1 MANVKTKFFC
11 QDCGHESLKWL
22 GRCPGCNSWN
32 SFVEEVVKKNKEVKF
47 RQEYNIGKPISIN
60 EISIENEKRVNTNI
74 FELNRV
80 LGGGIVLGSLVLVG
94 GDPGIGKST
103 LLLQVANGVASLD
116 NTVLYVSGEESQ
128 KQIRMRA
135 ERLNAINPN
144 LYILSE
150 TNLDIIEK
158 YIDEINPTLVI
169 IDSIQTIYLEEVSS
183 APGSVS
189 QVREGTGRL
198 IRLAKGKNI
207 PIFIVGHVT
216 KEGSIAGPKILEHM
230 VDTVLYFEGERNHT
244 FRILRSVKNR
254 FGSTNEIGVFEMA
267 ELGLQQVSN
276 ASKLLL
282 AQRPK
287 GVAGSVV
294 MAAMEGTR
302 PVLAELQALVSTSA
316 YGTPRRT
323 TAGVDY
329 NRLALILAVLE
340 KRIGLR
346 LGNQDVYLNLV
357 GGIKIDEPA
366 IDLALAIA
374 VASSY
379 KDKSISEKLMVIGE
393 VGLTGEVRGI
403 NQISSRISEGIK
415 LGFNKCILP
424 VYNVKQ
430 CIKFK
435 DEIELI
441 GVDSIIEALDVAMGG

>member
-1 MANVKTKFFC
+1 
-11 QDCGHESLKWL
+11 
-22 GRCPGCNSWN
+22 
-32 SFVEEVVKKNKEVKF
+32 
-47 RQEYNIGKPISIN
+47 
-60 EISIENEKRVNTNI
+60 
-74 FELNRV
+74 
-80 LGGGIVLGSLVLVG
+80 
-94 GDPGIGKST
+94 
-103 LLLQVANGVASLD
+103 
-116 NTVLYVSGEESQ
+116 
-128 KQIRMRA
+128 
-135 ERLNAINPN
+135 
-144 LYILSE
+144 
-150 TNLDIIEK
+150 
-158 YIDEINPTLVI
+158 
-169 IDSIQTIYLEEVSS
+169 
-183 APGSVS
+183 
-189 QVREGTGRL
+189 
-198 IRLAKGKNI
+198 
-207 PIFIVGHVT
+207 
-216 KEGSIAGPKILEHM
+216 
-230 VDTVLYFEGERNHT
+230 
-244 FRILRSVKNR
+244 
-254 FGSTNEIGVFEMA
+254 
-267 ELGLQQVSN
+267 
-276 ASKLLL
+276 
-282 AQRPK
+282 
-287 GVAGSVV
+287 

-316 YGTPRRT
+316 YGTPRRM

>member
-158 YIDEINPTLVI
+158 YIHEINPTLVI

-316 YGTPRRT
+316 YGTPRRM

>member
-1 MANVKTKFFC
+1 
-11 QDCGHESLKWL
+11 
-22 GRCPGCNSWN
+22 
-32 SFVEEVVKKNKEVKF
+32 
-47 RQEYNIGKPISIN
+47 
-60 EISIENEKRVNTNI
+60 
-74 FELNRV
+74 
-80 LGGGIVLGSLVLVG
+80 
-94 GDPGIGKST
+94 
-103 LLLQVANGVASLD
+103 
-116 NTVLYVSGEESQ
+116 
-128 KQIRMRA
+128 
-135 ERLNAINPN
+135 
-144 LYILSE
+144 
-150 TNLDIIEK
+150 
-158 YIDEINPTLVI
+158 
-169 IDSIQTIYLEEVSS
+169 
-183 APGSVS
+183 
-189 QVREGTGRL
+189 
-198 IRLAKGKNI
+198 
-207 PIFIVGHVT
+207 
-216 KEGSIAGPKILEHM
+216 M

-254 FGSTNEIGVFEMA
+254 FGSTNEIGVFEMG
-267 ELGLQQVSN
+267 EVGLQQVSN
-276 ASKLLL
+276 ASKILL

-302 PVLAELQALVSTSA
+302 PVLAEIQALVSTSA
-316 YGTPRRT
+316 YGTPRRMT
-323 TAGVDY
+323 DGVDY

-379 KDKSISEKLMVIGE
+379 KDKSISEKLMVLGE

-435 DEIELI
+435 DQIELI